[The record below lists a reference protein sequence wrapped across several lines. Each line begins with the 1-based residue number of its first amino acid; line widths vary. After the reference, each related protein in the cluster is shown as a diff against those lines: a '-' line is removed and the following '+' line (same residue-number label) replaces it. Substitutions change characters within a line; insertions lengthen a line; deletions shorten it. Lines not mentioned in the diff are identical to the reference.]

1 MNLSQQQQLLTANLA
16 QARNTI
22 TTLTQINL
30 ELQAQIRDLNRVQQE
45 AQRQYSQAQSA
56 LQTLEQQVADLS
68 ATQLPT
74 PDSTTL
80 HTEITALTQQNQDL
94 SILITHQ
101 QQEIDKLQQQLNT
114 TKQTQQELAID
125 YQSVQTTLA
134 ALETQDTALNV
145 ELITDLQ
152 EAHTQIQNLQQQV
165 EQLTQDK
172 KHLETQLQQFILKTT
187 ATTPMPTSDTSKV
200 KAEHTLPLA
209 KQNFVIN
216 G

>member
-68 ATQLPT
+68 ATQLPP

-80 HTEITALTQQNQDL
+80 HTEITTLTQQNQDL

-172 KHLETQLQQFILKTT
+172 KHLET
-187 ATTPMPTSDTSKV
+187 
-200 KAEHTLPLA
+200 
-209 KQNFVIN
+209 
-216 G
+216 